1 MKMRLAL
8 LVWVFLF
15 AGPIFAQKAETP
27 MPQLYD
33 LGGRSVRVPAPE
45 RFTDTVLHYPRI
57 AARLIASESPENEVL
72 AVHVTDEIMPQIKAG
87 GEPDLPFYTKVSV
100 WKQLKGADVETH
112 EFRSLAAE
120 FEKQSPAALQSIAK
134 TGETGA
140 GERLTTHWG
149 SEANLKIGET
159 RLLGVFD
166 KQPQSVSSMFLMSLE
181 MFNRKLL
188 VLGSMSLVHVNKR
201 VLFLYVFR
209 TPESAADQD
218 LVAEMT
224 RSWVA
229 RTVAAN
235 K

>member
-1 MKMRLAL
+1 MKKRLAL
-8 LVWVFLF
+8 LVWVFMF
-15 AGPIFAQKAETP
+15 AGSMCAQKAETQG
-27 MPQLYD
+27 PQTYD
-33 LGGRSVRVPAPE
+33 LGGRTVRVPAPE
-45 RFTDTVLHYPRI
+45 SFTDTVQHYPRI
-57 AARLIASESPENEVL
+57 AARLIAAESPQNEVL
-72 AVHVTDEIMPQIKAG
+72 AVHVTDEIVPQIKAG

-112 EFRSLAAE
+112 DFRSLAAE
-120 FEKQSPAALQSIAK
+120 FEKQSPGTLQSIAK
-134 TGETGA
+134 AGETRA

-149 SEANLKIGET
+149 SEVNLKIGET
-159 RLLGVFD
+159 RLLGIFD
-166 KQPQSVSSMFLMSLE
+166 SQPQSVSSMFLMSLE
-181 MFNRKLL
+181 MFNRRVL

-201 VLFLYVFR
+201 ILFLYVFR

-218 LVAEMT
+218 LVAEVT